1 MTRKRSTLTTTDRLV
16 ASLDVIR
23 YELDRM
29 EIAIMDATHIAK
41 TDLSTIRRAVKHL
54 ARRTDSLVE
63 WLSQR
68 ALETKKNSST
78 D

>member
-1 MTRKRSTLTTTDRLV
+1 MTTKRRTRKLTTTERLV

-29 EIAIMDATHIAK
+29 EIAIMDAT
-41 TDLSTIRRAVKHL
+41 DLTHNDRSTIRRAVTHL
-54 ARRTDSLVE
+54 VRRTDTLLDRFS
-63 WLSQR
+63 
-68 ALETKKNSST
+68 AL